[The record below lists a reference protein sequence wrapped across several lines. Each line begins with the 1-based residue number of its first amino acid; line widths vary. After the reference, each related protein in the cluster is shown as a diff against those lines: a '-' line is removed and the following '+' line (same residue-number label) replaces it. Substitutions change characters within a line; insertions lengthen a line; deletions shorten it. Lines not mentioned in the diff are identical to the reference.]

1 MAFPLVVFST
11 PRKLPSPGSVPGR
24 VVVLDIAFAGQ
35 GKRTGFGKVTLPFLT
50 ALGPRLRAWVDHH
63 DHDAHVQ
70 YANDD
75 RFVLAT
81 KAEHGACPEMITPQL
96 VERIGP
102 IDTIVCHTDFDG
114 LCSAAK
120 WIRGGHEPYVGCDAD
135 ARAIDTRT
143 GQASTIGE
151 RLDRALRARP
161 RDKGLYGLVVRHLA
175 TGLEDASLWHDIDE
189 AGEEWKAIEVESKR
203 LARAYRRLPPGV
215 ALVEVPKGA
224 ARYDKTLLLLLGQE
238 REEVSIVVDRDTVSV
253 AAGFDSGRNFIKL
266 LGLEGGMPTRV
277 SIPKSRLKFLLDA
290 LEVDVSELNIF

>member
-11 PRKLPSPGSVPGR
+11 PRKLPSPGSVPGK

-35 GKRTGFGKVTLPFLT
+35 GKRSGFGKVTLPFLT
-50 ALGPRLRAWVDHH
+50 ALGPRMCAWVDHH
-63 DHDAHVQ
+63 DHEAHAQ
-70 YANDD
+70 YAADD

-114 LCSAAK
+114 LVSAAK
-120 WIRGGHEPYVGCDAD
+120 WIRGGHEPYEGCDAD

-143 GQASTIGE
+143 GQPSPTAE

-175 TGLEDASLWHDIDE
+175 TGLKDASLWHDIDE
-189 AGEEWKAIEVESKR
+189 AGREWQAIEAESRR
-203 LARAYRRLPPGV
+203 LAQAYRRLPPGV
-215 ALVEVPKGA
+215 ALVEVPKGTP
-224 ARYDKTLLLLLGQE
+224 RYDKTLLLLLGQE
-238 REEVSIVVDRDTVSV
+238 REEVSVVVDRDTVSV
-253 AAGFDSGRNFIKL
+253 AAGFDSGRNFVKL

-277 SIPKSRLKFLLDA
+277 SVPKSRLSYLLQA
-290 LEVDVSELNIF
+290 LEVDVVGLNL